1 MPNVTFNFRV
11 ANAASVQRE
20 IQRTLNA
27 TREGQRAVQGQSQQA
42 ATRSAAAEQ
51 AATRVVLAEN
61 AKRTQA
67 RQREVAAA
75 RTAEQQIT
83 AAVLSEDRKRTSA
96 GTASQ
101 RARIRSLSEY
111 VNAARAAE
119 QQVTRVQQQ
128 EQRRRGAAWGQR
140 ASSAVSGAMGA
151 GSTLH
156 GQIQDARARRAAAER
171 TAGLAFFQAGAR
183 TPAEIQARMRQATQF
198 AASSGMSVTELL
210 ETANA
215 AQTEF
220 SSLQGNTE
228 ADRASAFGRVLETAR
243 LGRDTG
249 NDPAQF
255 ARLQGMLAQAGFDD
269 RTQRQALLYTAGAS
283 QRGAVEAGSLTRE
296 AMGPIMRRMSDAS
309 SALGPQASNEQRS
322 AAALQAY
329 REQVAEL
336 QVFRGTGFSIRNSGV
351 ALSNLQES
359 LRSSSRQDKIL
370 NNIRTTRE
378 GSADPAQRARLAQLE
393 STLYERD
400 PTRRGNHQRLRADMQ
415 NPLAFVA
422 AMTRATG
429 GNATAIM
436 NMLAGSGAGN
446 AMSLLLNQRGLLG
459 ALAATN
465 ATGQSGADRVMSL
478 LAPDVALTEQRVRE
492 GGAIFANDAQSQLN
506 REETARAAA
515 LSDNTKGLVRL
526 SNALAGFQASNPM
539 LSTALGAGAGAL
551 LPAVAGMAGNALGGT
566 AAAGAVTGAVSAGA
580 AFAAS
585 AAGVLASAGVGLL
598 IGDQIAQRMQAGGYD
613 YSGVEGMEGVQ
624 VRRTGTEAQVE
635 SVFSGETWREL
646 GRALGLGF
654 NSTANSPQATV
665 HAAALA
671 ATGANSVAPESR
683 ANR

>member
-1 MPNVTFNFRV
+1 MPNVTFNFRT

-42 ATRSAAAEQ
+42 AQRSASAEQ
-51 AATRVVLAEN
+51 AATRAVLAEN

-67 RQREVAAA
+67 RQREAQAA

-83 AAVLSEDRKRTSA
+83 AAVLSEDRKRTAA

-111 VNAARAAE
+111 VSAARAAE

-128 EQRRRGAAWGQR
+128 EQRRRSNAWSQR
-140 ASSAVSGAMGA
+140 GSNAVSGAMGV

-156 GQIQDARARRAAAER
+156 GQIQDARTRRAAAER

-183 TPAEIQARMRQATQF
+183 TPAEIQARMRQATAF
-198 AASSGMSVTELL
+198 AAGSGMSVTELL

-255 ARLQGMLAQAGFDD
+255 ARLQGMLAQAGFDE
-269 RTQRQALLYTAGAS
+269 RTQRQAMLYTAGAS

-309 SALGPQASNEQRS
+309 SALGPRATNEQRS

-336 QVFRGTGFSIRNSGV
+336 QVFRGTGFSVRNSGV

-370 NNIRTTRE
+370 DNIRTTRD

-415 NPLAFVA
+415 NPLSFVA
-422 AMTRATG
+422 AMSRATG
-429 GNATAIM
+429 GNATAIT

-446 AMSLLLNQRGLLG
+446 PMSLLLNQRGLLG

-465 ATGQSGADRVMSL
+465 ANGQSGADRVMSL
-478 LAPDVALTEQRVRE
+478 LSPDVALSEQRVRE

-506 REETARAAA
+506 REETARTAA
-515 LSDNTKGLVRL
+515 LADNTSALVRL

-539 LSTALGAGAGAL
+539 LSTALGAGAAGL
-551 LPAVAGMAGNALGGT
+551 LPAAGSALGAGAAASSAAGGLAGVGAAGGAAAAASVAAVLAAGAAG
-566 AAAGAVTGAVSAGA
+566 AAAGD
-580 AFAAS
+580 
-585 AAGVLASAGVGLL
+585 VLN
-598 IGDQIAQRMQAGGYD
+598 QY
-613 YSGVEGMEGVQ
+613 VEGGNIGRNSNGSEQDQQRSIFQGSTWSDLLQ
-624 VRRTGTEAQVE
+624 ELRGLPANLGT
-635 SVFSGETWREL
+635 
-646 GRALGLGF
+646 ALRSASL
-654 NSTANSPQATV
+654 NPQQQV
-665 HAAALA
+665 HAAAVA
-671 ATGANSVAPESR
+671 ATGANSPAPESR